1 MAEEYNSQGDNA
13 PERTSKSIRGYQ
25 IVIIL
30 LVVVLG
36 VWAFI
41 YFRQVKSLKAEA
53 KAEKAI
59 LEENIND
66 LIVDLDNLKVDND
79 SISYNLGV
87 ERQRADSLME
97 RLQNERNINRATIR
111 KYEKELGTMR
121 DIMRHYVKQI
131 DSLNQLNRSLTQENV
146 AFRQQVNDERIR
158 AQAAEERASELSNRV
173 KVGAIVRARDIVLT
187 ALNSNDRVVPRASR
201 AERLRVDFILTANDL
216 ATPGERNVYVRITG
230 PDGYVL
236 ASDISSLFDYEGD
249 KLTYSAVR
257 EIDYQNKDLEV
268 GLYYNGAGI
277 TSGTYRVEVYM
288 DGYMIGTTE
297 AYLK

>member
-1 MAEEYNSQGDNA
+1 MAENYNPTDNNMSDQTA
-13 PERTSKSIRGYQ
+13 KSLKGYK

-30 LVVVLG
+30 LVVVLA
-36 VWAFI
+36 VIAAL
-41 YFRQVKSLKAEA
+41 YFMQVNSLKKEA
-53 KAEKAI
+53 RAEKAM
-59 LEENIND
+59 LEENINN
-66 LIVDLDNLKVDND
+66 LIVDLDNIKVDND
-79 SISYNLGV
+79 SISYNLSL

-97 RLQNERNINRATIR
+97 QLQKERSWSRAKIR

-121 DIMRHYVKQI
+121 EIMRHYVKQI
-131 DSLNQLNRSLTQENV
+131 DSLNQLNRSLAQENV
-146 AFRQQVNDERIR
+146 AFRQQVNDERVR
-158 AQAAEERASELSNRV
+158 ANAAEERASELNNKV
-173 KVGAIVRARDIVLT
+173 KMGAIVRARDIVLS
-187 ALNSNDRVVPRASR
+187 ALNTNDRVVPRASR
-201 AERLRVDFILTANDL
+201 AVRLRVDFILTANDL

-268 GLYYNGAGI
+268 GLYYNGSGI
-277 TSGTYRVEVYM
+277 TSGTYQVEVYM
-288 DGYMIGTTE
+288 DGYLIGSTE

>member
-36 VWAFI
+36 VLAFI

-146 AFRQQVNDERIR
+146 AFRQQVNDELR
-158 AQAAEERASELSNRV
+158 
-173 KVGAIVRARDIVLT
+173 
-187 ALNSNDRVVPRASR
+187 NSP
-201 AERLRVDFILTANDL
+201 
-216 ATPGERNVYVRITG
+216 TG
-230 PDGYVL
+230 
-236 ASDISSLFDYEGD
+236 
-249 KLTYSAVR
+249 
-257 EIDYQNKDLEV
+257 
-268 GLYYNGAGI
+268 
-277 TSGTYRVEVYM
+277 
-288 DGYMIGTTE
+288 
-297 AYLK
+297 

>member
-1 MAEEYNSQGDNA
+1 MADTYNNFDNSA
-13 PERTSKSIRGYQ
+13 PDNSSKSIRGYQ

-36 VWAFI
+36 VLAFI
-41 YFRQVKSLKAEA
+41 YFRQVNRLKSDAQ
-53 KAEKAI
+53 AEKAV

-66 LIVDLDNLKVDND
+66 LIVDLDNIKVDND
-79 SISYNLGV
+79 SISYNLGL

-97 RLQNERNINRATIR
+97 KLQSERNINRATIR
-111 KYEKELGTMR
+111 KYERELGTMR
-121 DIMRHYVKQI
+121 EIMRNYVRQI
-131 DSLNQLNRSLTQENV
+131 DSLNTLNRSLAQENI
-146 AFRQQVNDERIR
+146 AFRQQVNNERIR

-173 KVGAIVRARDIVLT
+173 KVGAIIRARDIVLT

-216 ATPGERNVYVRITG
+216 ATPGERMVYVRITG

-236 ASDISSLFDYEGD
+236 ANDISSLFDYEGD

-257 EIDYQNKDLEV
+257 EVDYQNKDLEV
-268 GLYYNGAGI
+268 GLYYNGSGV
-277 TSGTYRVEVYM
+277 TTGTYRVEVFM
-288 DGYMIGTTE
+288 DGYLIGSTE

>member
-1 MAEEYNSQGDNA
+1 MQ

-36 VWAFI
+36 VLAFI

-97 RLQNERNINRATIR
+97 RLQNERNIN
-111 KYEKELGTMR
+111 
-121 DIMRHYVKQI
+121 
-131 DSLNQLNRSLTQENV
+131 
-146 AFRQQVNDERIR
+146 
-158 AQAAEERASELSNRV
+158 
-173 KVGAIVRARDIVLT
+173 
-187 ALNSNDRVVPRASR
+187 PRYH
-201 AERLRVDFILTANDL
+201 
-216 ATPGERNVYVRITG
+216 PQ
-230 PDGYVL
+230 
-236 ASDISSLFDYEGD
+236 
-249 KLTYSAVR
+249 VR
-257 EIDYQNKDLEV
+257 E
-268 GLYYNGAGI
+268 GAR
-277 TSGTYRVEVYM
+277 YDARHHAPLRQA
-288 DGYMIGTTE
+288 DRF
-297 AYLK
+297 AQPA

>member
-1 MAEEYNSQGDNA
+1 MADTYNNHDNSS
-13 PERTSKSIRGYQ
+13 PERSKSIMGYQ
-25 IVIIL
+25 IIIIL

-36 VWAFI
+36 VLAFI
-41 YFRQVKSLKAEA
+41 YFRQVNHLKADA
-53 KAEKAI
+53 QAEKAV
-59 LEENIND
+59 LEGNIND
-66 LIVDLDNLKVDND
+66 LIYDIDNLKVDND
-79 SISYNLGV
+79 SITYSLGL

-97 RLQNERNINRATIR
+97 KLQSERNINRATIR

-121 DIMRHYVKQI
+121 EIMRNYVRQI
-131 DSLNQLNRSLTQENV
+131 DSLNTLNRSLAQENI
-146 AFRQQVNDERIR
+146 AFRQQVNSERIR

-173 KVGAIVRARDIVLT
+173 KVGAIIKARDIVLT

-216 ATPGERNVYVRITG
+216 ATPGERYVYVRITG

-236 ASDISSLFDYEGD
+236 ANDISSLFSYEGD

-268 GLYYNGAGI
+268 GLYYNGSGV

-288 DGYMIGTTE
+288 DGYMIGSTE
-297 AYLK
+297 AFLK

>member
-36 VWAFI
+36 VLAFI

-66 LIVDLDNLKVDND
+66 LIVDLDNLKVAN
-79 SISYNLGV
+79 
-87 ERQRADSLME
+87 DSLME

-187 ALNSNDRVVPRASR
+187 ALNSNARVVPRASR

>member
-36 VWAFI
+36 VLAFI

-187 ALNSNDRVVPRASR
+187 ALNSNDRVFPRRPAPGGFHPAS
-201 AERLRVDFILTANDL
+201 
-216 ATPGERNVYVRITG
+216 
-230 PDGYVL
+230 
-236 ASDISSLFDYEGD
+236 
-249 KLTYSAVR
+249 
-257 EIDYQNKDLEV
+257 Q
-268 GLYYNGAGI
+268 
-277 TSGTYRVEVYM
+277 
-288 DGYMIGTTE
+288 
-297 AYLK
+297 

>member
-36 VWAFI
+36 VLAFI

-87 ERQRADSLME
+87 ERQP
-97 RLQNERNINRATIR
+97 Q
-111 KYEKELGTMR
+111 
-121 DIMRHYVKQI
+121 
-131 DSLNQLNRSLTQENV
+131 
-146 AFRQQVNDERIR
+146 
-158 AQAAEERASELSNRV
+158 
-173 KVGAIVRARDIVLT
+173 
-187 ALNSNDRVVPRASR
+187 
-201 AERLRVDFILTANDL
+201 
-216 ATPGERNVYVRITG
+216 
-230 PDGYVL
+230 
-236 ASDISSLFDYEGD
+236 
-249 KLTYSAVR
+249 VR
-257 EIDYQNKDLEV
+257 E
-268 GLYYNGAGI
+268 GARYNA
-277 TSGTYRVEVYM
+277 RHHAPLRQA
-288 DGYMIGTTE
+288 DRF
-297 AYLK
+297 AQPA

>member
-1 MAEEYNSQGDNA
+1 MSDTYNNFDNSA
-13 PERTSKSIRGYQ
+13 PERSKSIMGYQ
-25 IVIIL
+25 IIIIL
-30 LVVVLG
+30 LVIVLG
-36 VWAFI
+36 VLAFI
-41 YFRQVKSLKAEA
+41 YFRQVNHLKADA
-53 KAEKAI
+53 QAEKAV

-66 LIVDLDNLKVDND
+66 LIYDIDNLKVDND
-79 SISYNLGV
+79 SITYSLGL

-97 RLQNERNINRATIR
+97 KLQNERNINRATIR

-121 DIMRHYVKQI
+121 EIMRNYVRQI
-131 DSLNQLNRSLTQENV
+131 DSLNTLNRSLAQENI
-146 AFRQQVNDERIR
+146 AFRQQVNNERIR

-173 KVGAIVRARDIVLT
+173 KVGAIIKARDIVLT

-216 ATPGERNVYVRITG
+216 ATPGERYVYVRITG

-236 ASDISSLFDYEGD
+236 ANDISSLFSYEGD

-268 GLYYNGAGI
+268 GLYYNGSGV
-277 TSGTYRVEVYM
+277 TSGTYKVEIYM
-288 DGYMIGTTE
+288 DGYMIGSTE
-297 AYLK
+297 AFLK

>member
-1 MAEEYNSQGDNA
+1 MAEDYNNQDA
-13 PERTSKSIRGYQ
+13 PAPDRSSKSIRGYQ

-36 VWAFI
+36 VLAFI
-41 YFRQVKSLKAEA
+41 YFRQVKTLKTEA
-53 KAEKAI
+53 RAEKAL
-59 LEENIND
+59 LEENINN
-66 LIVDLDNLKVDND
+66 LIVDLDNIKVDND
-79 SISYNLGV
+79 SISYNLGL
-87 ERQRADSLME
+87 ERMRADSLMDK
-97 RLQNERNINRATIR
+97 LQSERNLNRATIR

-121 DIMRHYVKQI
+121 DIMRNYVRQI
-131 DSLNQLNRSLTQENV
+131 DSLNTLNRSLSQENI

-236 ASDISSLFDYEGD
+236 ARDIDSLFDFEGD

-277 TSGTYRVEVYM
+277 TSGTYKVEVYM
-288 DGYMIGTTE
+288 DGYMIGSAE